1 MRVGIIGNGVSAVTA
16 VRELLKIDSSVE
28 IEIFSDEP
36 HGYYIRPKLIE
47 FLAGRLEREAIVQF
61 GLEWYAQRGVAFHPS
76 THVERVDSTLTI
88 HTSEGTVGQFDKILL
103 ATGSR
108 PFIPPIPGTDKAG
121 MFALRTLNDAIAIKN
136 AVRPSSR
143 VLIVGGGVLGIE
155 IAAAVSNLG
164 ASPTVISNG
173 SVLLPAQLDAPAS
186 ALLVKRLDRMGIS
199 IVFDYRC
206 AEILGSEKVTG
217 VISTEGETIDGD
229 IVIAATGIRPNLDV
243 AKASGIPCG
252 RGVTVDNQMQT
263 SVKGVYASG
272 DCSEWNGVCSGI
284 IPSAIDTAKVA
295 AHNMV
300 SPGSR
305 IYNGTIPTNTLK
317 VAGIDLFSIG
327 ITSPTTD
334 DYEIID
340 KTDTKQDRYYKI
352 VLKDNV
358 IVGAIV
364 IGDRKVSQRIQRL
377 VRSGEEVSDCEG
389 LMPS

>member
-16 VRELLKIDSSVE
+16 VRELLKIDSTIEV
-28 IEIFSDEP
+28 EIFSDEP
-36 HGYYIRPKLIE
+36 HGYYLRPKLIE
-47 FLAGRLEREAIVQF
+47 FLGGRLDKDAIVQF
-61 GLEWYAQRGVAFHPS
+61 GNDWYAQRGVAFHPS
-76 THVERVDSTLTI
+76 THVEKIGNDLTV
-88 HTSEGTVGQFDKILL
+88 HASDGSGGQFDKILL
-103 ATGSR
+103 ATGAR
-108 PFIPPIPGTDKAG
+108 PFIPPIPGTDKMG
-121 MFALRTLNDAIAIKN
+121 MFALRTLNDATAIKN
-136 AVRPSSR
+136 AVSPSSR

-173 SVLLPAQLDAPAS
+173 GVLLPAQLDAPAS
-186 ALLVKRLDRMGIS
+186 ALLVKRLDGMGVS

-217 VISTEGETIDGD
+217 VISTEGETLDGD
-229 IVIAATGIRPNLDV
+229 VVIAATGVRPNMDV

-252 RGVTVDNQMQT
+252 RGVTVDDHMQT
-263 SVKGVYASG
+263 GVKGIYASG

-300 SPGSR
+300 TPGSR
-305 IYNGTIPTNTLK
+305 RYNGTVPTNTLK

-334 DYEIID
+334 DYEIRD
-340 KTDTKQDRYYKI
+340 KTDTQQDRYYKI

-364 IGDRKVSQRIQRL
+364 LGDRKASQRIQRL
-377 VRSGEEVSDCEG
+377 VRSGEAVSDREG
-389 LMPS
+389 LIPS